1 MTLRASLLALT
12 LTVLTLPAC
21 DGQVETE
28 AKYPTGAERGG
39 NEDIYAEPDSI
50 FGPGGLSFG
59 NKDDKRDLDG
69 IVVNRYLWR
78 AALDTISFM
87 PLASVDP
94 FGGVILT
101 DWYTAPDAPNERL
114 KVNVFIV
121 GGELRSEGLTLRLFK
136 ERRASGGWESA
147 PVDSATARA
156 LEDTILAR
164 ARQLRLAE
172 VED

>member
-1 MTLRASLLALT
+1 MMRIGFLVLASV
-12 LTVLTLPAC
+12 VLVLPAC
-21 DGQVETE
+21 DGTQSE
-28 AKYPTGAERGG
+28 AKYPTGAERGS
-39 NEDIYAEPDSI
+39 NEDIYAKPESI

-87 PLASVDP
+87 PLASADP

-101 DWYTAPDAPNERL
+101 DWYTAPDASGERL
-114 KVNVFIV
+114 KVNVFV
-121 GGELRSEGLTLRLFK
+121 TGGELRSEGLTLRVFK
-136 ERRASGGWESA
+136 ERKAGNAWESA
-147 PVDSATARA
+147 PADPATARA
-156 LEDTILAR
+156 LEDAILAR

-172 VED
+172 AED